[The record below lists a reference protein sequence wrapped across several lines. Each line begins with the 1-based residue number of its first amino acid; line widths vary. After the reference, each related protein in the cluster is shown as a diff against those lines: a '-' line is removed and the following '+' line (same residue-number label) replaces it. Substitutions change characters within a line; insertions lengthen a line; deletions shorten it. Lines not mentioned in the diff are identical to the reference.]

1 MYVCII
7 YKLYT
12 YIKFI
17 KTADAREMR
26 FGCKLQAKLKNNA
39 IPDFNK

>member
-12 YIKFI
+12 YIENR

-26 FGCKLQAKLKNNA
+26 FGCDFKLKEINSA
-39 IPDFNK
+39 IPDF